1 MKDIKLINV
10 FYKPG
15 YSDMRGGYHSAEL
28 KKTEGN
34 KWVVECNDRED
45 HRSPNIVT
53 VYAAAD
59 EAVADLEKFLARER
73 FKSLEKRL
81 KSDMFITDYSPWRIS
96 IEYVETVFG
105 KTTEKE
111 CNLAEYRVYTK
122 RDRDFL
128 SELKDRFGKLKGEKI
143 SERTEKD

>member
-1 MKDIKLINV
+1 
-10 FYKPG
+10 
-15 YSDMRGGYHSAEL
+15 
-28 KKTEGN
+28 
-34 KWVVECNDRED
+34 
-45 HRSPNIVT
+45 
-53 VYAAAD
+53 
-59 EAVADLEKFLARER
+59 
-73 FKSLEKRL
+73 
-81 KSDMFITDYSPWRIS
+81 MFITDYSPWRIS

-111 CNLAEYRVYTK
+111 FSLAEYRVYTK